1 MSKLRACCMFA
12 LIVACAAVCLAT
24 GAFAAAPGLA
34 AGVGQSTQAQA
45 GAGSPAA
52 TPTPADSAVPSPAPP
67 APQSLLDA
75 ARSLYAAGNLSEA
88 EATIRKLLEARPD
101 SAAGH
106 FLLGHILFDELHRT
120 YEAKEQSEGQ
130 GFRYN
135 SDVGKSLAEVRD
147 AKAREILA
155 EFSAGAKYASPAASD
170 LKTVG
175 LDYVLLRDNHSAEKW
190 LALGLKMDP
199 KDPQGW
205 YFLGRTRYS
214 QDEFASAIEAFEQ
227 CLTLD
232 PRNVLAEANVGLS
245 YEGLG
250 QKDEATQAYQNA
262 IAWEAQ
268 AAAKSPEPYIYLGR
282 LYLDQNQPDKAV
294 PYLVQAVADFPDVST
309 LHEQLGKAYSTLH
322 QLPQAQ
328 GELEK
333 AVALAPNVAS
343 GHFLLGQVYRE
354 LGMMEKAKAELQK
367 AGELNGTHSSNQPPR

>member
-1 MSKLRACCMFA
+1 M
-12 LIVACAAVCLAT
+12 
-24 GAFAAAPGLA
+24 GGFAASRGHDIISAQL
-34 AGVGQSTQAQA
+34 TQAQS
-45 GAGSPAA
+45 GASSSSG
-52 TPTPADSAVPSPAPP
+52 TPTPAATAASSPVSTDS
-67 APQSLLDA
+67 QSLLES
-75 ARSLYAAGNLSEA
+75 ARSLYAAGKLTEA
-88 EATIRKLLEARPD
+88 EAEIRKLLEAQPD

-106 FLLGHILFDELHRT
+106 YLLGHILFDELHRT

-250 QKDEATQAYQNA
+250 QKDEATLAYQNA

-282 LYLDQNQPDKAV
+282 QYLDQNQPDKAV

>member
-1 MSKLRACCMFA
+1 MSKRSVSRRFW
-12 LIVACAAVCLAT
+12 LIVVCTVVCLAMGCFA
-24 GAFAAAPGLA
+24 GARGDS
-34 AGVGQSTQAQA
+34 AGGERLTQAQS
-45 GAGSPAA
+45 GASGAA
-52 TPTPADSAVPSPAPP
+52 STPNQAPSPGASETQP
-67 APQSLLDA
+67 ALEA
-75 ARSLYAAGNLSEA
+75 ARSLYAAGKLSEA
-88 EATIRKLLEARPD
+88 EAAARQLLQAHSD
-101 SAAGH
+101 SAEGH
-106 FLLGHILFDELHRT
+106 FLLGHILFDELHQT
-120 YEAKEQSEGQ
+120 YEAKEQSEGE

-135 SDVGKSLAEVRD
+135 SEVGKSLAETRD
-147 AKAREILA
+147 AKARESLA
-155 EFSAGAKYASPAASD
+155 EFSAGAKYGSPAAGD

-190 LALGLKMDP
+190 LALGLKMEP

-232 PRNVLAEANVGLS
+232 PKNVLAEANVGLS
-245 YEGLG
+245 FEGLG

-268 AAAKSPEPYIYLGR
+268 AASKSPEPYIYLGR
-282 LYLDQNQPDKAV
+282 LYLDQNLPEKAV
-294 PYLVQAVADFPDVST
+294 PYLVQAVADFPEVST

-328 GELEK
+328 SELEK

-343 GHFLLGQVYRE
+343 GHFLLGQVYRQ
-354 LGMMEKAKAELQK
+354 LGMMDKAKTELQK
-367 AGELNGTHSSNQPPR
+367 AGELNGTHSSNQPPG